1 MKFFVEFPQQILI
14 NFPRIIYE
22 FIYILFILFIFIIFF
37 IFISQLRSYMNKK
50 VAAPVQ
56 KTEINGRGDPLR
68 WPRDTPLSAKGGTNF
83 ADRRRPL
90 CWYSSLAD

>member
-22 FIYILFILFIFIIFF
+22 FIYILFILFIFF

-68 WPRDTPLSAKGGTNF
+68 
-83 ADRRRPL
+83 
-90 CWYSSLAD
+90 